1 MARIVLVVVLTAVV
15 AGCGAR
21 SETARDRPAQLDP
34 SRGDVA
40 AVGIETITSAQVDA
54 VLDETA
60 ASFQALGR
68 PFPEAD
74 SPYYLDLRDQALE
87 YLLLHSAQRQ
97 EADRLNVTVDQA
109 DVDAEFDRLDPAALQ
124 GEEQRMGL
132 TVERVRTDIRD
143 RQLLVALFAAVVAR
157 KPENETGLEAMR
169 AWDEHVKSE
178 VRSAQFAPGWEPAD
192 EPRSP
197 IPPELQDLPEP
208 QGACDLHSGTYSLR
222 EVAAHGC
229 LAKLGVPLPG
239 KTGRLCPDIPLRD
252 SFTAYNLP
260 SDGPYLQYQES
271 LMNTAPSCAPYPETT
286 FTFTDDS
293 GDCQDDL
300 CNYGTPS
307 ELSKGAS
314 IPSAQSPSRQ

>member
-15 AGCGAR
+15 AGCGAS

-40 AVGIETITSAQVDA
+40 TIGTETITSAEVDA
-54 VLDETA
+54 ILDETA

-68 PFPEAD
+68 PFPEAGT
-74 SPYYLDLRDQALE
+74 PYYLDLRDEALE
-87 YLLLHSAQRQ
+87 YLLRRAAQEQ
-97 EADRLNVTVDQA
+97 EADRLNVSVDQGE
-109 DVDAEFDRLDPAALQ
+109 VDAEFDRLDPTDLQ
-124 GEEQRMGL
+124 GEERRVGL

-143 RQLLVALFAAVVAR
+143 RQLLIALFAAVVAR
-157 KPENETGLEAMR
+157 EPENESSLEAMR
-169 AWDEHVKSE
+169 AWDEHVNSE
-178 VRSAQFAPGWEPAD
+178 VRSADFAPGWEPAD

-197 IPPELQDLPEP
+197 IPPELQNLPEP
-208 QGACDLHSGTYSLR
+208 HGACDLHTGTYTLR

-229 LAKLGVPLPG
+229 MATLGIPMPG
-239 KTGRLCPDIPLRD
+239 KTGKLCPDIPIRD
-252 SFTAYNLP
+252 FTAFSLP
-260 SDGPYLQYQES
+260 PDGPYLQYQES

-293 GDCQDDL
+293 GDCRDDL

-307 ELSKGAS
+307 ELSKGAR
-314 IPSAQSPSRQ
+314 IPSTQSPSRQ